1 MLSFRGT
8 KKNKKGFTLIEI
20 IVAIGIIAII
30 SGFVLQIFISAKNLN
45 QKAADLDNSVF
56 ISSNLI
62 ELFKSGNSEEDFI
75 RSTRFKNMKITDAG
89 GSPSIELYYDA
100 DWKIINEKSKNNQ
113 ADFIISG
120 TITHASDLYSLKIKT
135 AKLKPY
141 TLSKESNILLYTV
154 ESSIFFDE
162 KR

>member
-8 KKNKKGFTLIEI
+8 KKNNRGFTLIEI
-20 IVAIGIIAII
+20 IIAIGIIAII
-30 SGFVLQIFISAKNLN
+30 SVFVLQVFITAKTLN
-45 QKAADLDNSVF
+45 QKATDLDNSVF
-56 ISSNLI
+56 LSNNLI
-62 ELFKSGNSEEDFI
+62 ELFRSGNSREDFI
-75 RSTRFKNMKITDAG
+75 
-89 GSPSIELYYDA
+89 LYYDS

-120 TITHASDLYSLKIKT
+120 TITHASDLYSLKLKT

-141 TLSKESNILLYTV
+141 TLSKKNNILLYAV
-154 ESSIFFDE
+154 ESSKFFYE